1 MKNRG
6 NGAGRSAEDASRG
19 GSAPLLHLE
28 GITLAYDG
36 APVLQDSS
44 LTLQEG
50 ELVCLLGPSG
60 CGKTTLLKVA
70 GSFLAPRSGRVFLQ
84 GRPVTAPDPQ
94 RIMVFQDQDQLFPWK
109 RVEDNVL
116 FGITRGRPTPDQKEA
131 ARAILAEVGLGES
144 LRRYPHQLSGG
155 MRQRAALARA
165 FAGRPRLFL
174 MDEPFASVD
183 APQRRE
189 LQHLLQRLLRDHR
202 GTALF
207 VTHDVEE
214 ALTLGSRVLV
224 MNRRGEILPEDPA
237 PDRERLNRALQGG
250 QVRS

>member
-1 MKNRG
+1 MSNTLAGAPRG
-6 NGAGRSAEDASRG
+6 AS
-19 GSAPLLHLE
+19 PLLHLE
-28 GITLAYDG
+28 KITLAYDG
-36 APVLQDSS
+36 APILHNCS
-44 LTLQEG
+44 LTLEEG

-70 GSFLAPRSGRVFLQ
+70 GSFLLPRSGEVLLQ

-109 RVEDNVL
+109 RVEDNVIL
-116 FGITRGRPTPDQKEA
+116 GITRGRPTPAEREA
-131 ARAILAEVGLGES
+131 ARAILTEVGLGEA

-189 LQHLLQRLLRDHR
+189 LQGLLQRLLRDHR

-214 ALTLGSRVLV
+214 ALLLGSRVLV
-224 MNRRGEILPEDPA
+224 MNRRGELLPEDPRR
-237 PDRERLNRALQGG
+237 DRDRLNQALQEG
-250 QVRS
+250 